1 MAHPRVILHLLPTLA
16 LGGGQALVLRTAAAG
31 DRQRFRHIVCH
42 VRRPDEMSPAF
53 LARGILT
60 HCLDVRGPSS
70 QPAAMARLFRLV
82 AREKVDLV
90 HTNNTLPDLRFGLTA
105 AAAFRLPAVNT
116 LHTEE
121 VIGAPDGA
129 AARLQQRLLDAAAR
143 RALKRAVAVSPAAR
157 QAWLPRK
164 AAMGRAP
171 DDVAVVT
178 PGVERPS
185 AGESDRAQ
193 ARRCLGLR
201 DEQPVLIHVGR
212 LVASKGQRTL
222 IDLLPSLLAQ
232 WPDLVLLLVGD
243 GPDREALRAAAAAA
257 SLDGA
262 ARFLGSR
269 GDVPDLLAAADLFVF
284 PSLTEGFG
292 LAPLEAL
299 ASGVPVVAF
308 DLPTLRRFVLPHQ
321 TGALV
326 PRGDA
331 AALAR
336 AVEALLAD
344 PASRAAFATRGREL
358 AMRDFNIRDSAAAM
372 DDLYDHLL
380 ANHGHE
386 HGRTHARPAAHLN

>member
-1 MAHPRVILHLLPTLA
+1 MTQPRVILHLLPTLA

-31 DRQRFRHIVCH
+31 DRRRFRHIVCH

-53 LARGILT
+53 LARGMLT
-60 HCLDVRGPSS
+60 YSLDVRGPSS

-90 HTNNTLPDLRFGLTA
+90 HTNNTLPDLRFGLSA

-121 VIGAPDGA
+121 VIGAPTSAG
-129 AARLQQRLLDAAAR
+129 ARLQQRLLDAAAR
-143 RALKRAVAVSPAAR
+143 RSLKRAVAVSPAAR
-157 QAWLPRK
+157 QAWLPRM
-164 AAMGRAP
+164 AQMGLSP
-171 DDVAVVT
+171 EDVTVVT

-185 AGESDRAQ
+185 TSDADRAH
-193 ARRCLGLR
+193 ARRCLGLS
-201 DEQPVLIHVGR
+201 DDQPVLIHVGR
-212 LVASKGQRTL
+212 LVPSKGQRTL
-222 IDLLPSLLAQ
+222 IDLLPSLLARF
-232 WPDLVLLLVGD
+232 PGLVLLLVGD
-243 GPDREALRAAAAAA
+243 GPEREPLRVAAAAR
-257 SLDGA
+257 SLNGS
-262 ARFLGSR
+262 ARFLGAR

-308 DLPTLRRFVLPHQ
+308 DLPTLRRFVLPGQ

-326 PRGDA
+326 PKGDA
-331 AALAR
+331 AALAG

-344 PASRAAFATRGREL
+344 PHARAAFAERGRDL
-358 AMRDFNIRDSAAAM
+358 ATGSFNIRATAAAIESLYE
-372 DDLYDHLL
+372 DLLVH
-380 ANHGHE
+380 HGHE